1 MVEVAVPIDDA
12 GPMAKTLPLGPTVI
26 DDDREVRFVAGAS
39 QFAIK
44 LKDGHL
50 HVRAIDT
57 GESEAQISVTPT
69 SRSTLDLRV
78 QRRSPQGPVEV
89 ESPTV
94 R

>member
-1 MVEVAVPIDDA
+1 
-12 GPMAKTLPLGPTVI
+12 MAKTLPLGPTVI
-26 DDDREVRFVAGAS
+26 DDDREVRFVAGTS

-57 GESEAQISVTPT
+57 GEGEAQVSVTPT

-78 QRRSPQGPVEV
+78 QHRSPQGPVEV
-89 ESPTV
+89 EGPTV

>member
-1 MVEVAVPIDDA
+1 M
-12 GPMAKTLPLGPTVI
+12 KSLPLGPTVI
-26 DDDREVRFVAGAS
+26 DDDREVRFVAGTS

-57 GESEAQISVTPT
+57 GEGEAQLAVAPT
-69 SRSTLDLRV
+69 SRSTLDLRI
-78 QRRSPQGPVEV
+78 QRRSAQGPVQIEG
-89 ESPTV
+89 PAV